1 MTTTTSA
8 AGDALH
14 VLRERGFVQQLSD
27 EAGLRRAS
35 APARSRFYAG
45 FDPTAASLHVGSL
58 VPIMAM
64 AHLARAGHRPIAV
77 LGGGTAM
84 VGDPIGK
91 TEMRQ
96 LLTQEAIAA
105 NRRGIEPQIR
115 NVLGDERARFVDN
128 AEWLLP
134 LNYIEFLRDIGRHF
148 SVNRMLGAE
157 AYKLRL
163 EKGLS
168 FIEFNYQLLQAYDF
182 LVLNEKYDCAL
193 QIGGD
198 DQWGNI
204 VAGIDLIRRV
214 RQKESFALTFPLLTT
229 ASGAKM
235 GKTAAG
241 AVWLDAARTT
251 PYDFYQYFVNVDD
264 RDVIRFMKLLTFIP
278 MDEIAR
284 YGELQGAEL
293 RDAKRALARGVTEV
307 VHGAAAAGEA
317 DHAASAAFGGAG
329 ARTRRCRPTRSPSPT
344 ARSRS
349 STCSPP
355 PAWPPR
361 RAPRA
366 AWSSRAACASA
377 IARSRRSTRS
387 SAPPTSARHAAAR
400 GEEEHPP
407 HRLRPAAL
415 TNAGLQTVPKPS
427 EHCSD
432 DRWRLGQR
440 ERLASDNVV
449 TTGTPRAPSAKA
461 MNKRLLPLLHD
472 CPWGV
477 GVGHRAGGGGAN
489 QRRRRRTPSPR
500 RSAAARCRTAVAGS
514 SRGGFSAGRPAAR
527 ILPGAPSARASGR
540 ARGSASPPGPAAR
553 RGPRPCAAARGGGA
567 CHAHAGAGDSAAGA
581 RHAPAAA
588 RAPVYPARARA
599 GLPAGDLARHHF
611 AAAPDRSRGADQ
623 GAPHARAR
631 RAVQHAAHAV
641 SS

>member
-27 EAGLRRAS
+27 EAGLQ
-35 APARSRFYAG
+35 ARFNAGPVCFYAG

-58 VPIMAM
+58 VPMIAM
-64 AHLARAGHRPIAV
+64 AHLARAGHQPIAV

-84 VGDPIGK
+84 VGDPSGK

-96 LLTQEAIAA
+96 LITQDAIQS
-105 NRRGIEPQIR
+105 NRRSIEPQIR
-115 NVLGDERARFVDN
+115 NVIGDSARFADN

-134 LNYIEFLRDIGRHF
+134 LNYVAFLRDIGRHF

-241 AVWLDAARTT
+241 AVWLDPALTT
-251 PYDFYQYFVNVDD
+251 PYDFFQYFVNVDD

-278 MDEIAR
+278 MGEIAR
-284 YGELQGAEL
+284 YAELQGAEL

-317 DHAASAAFGGAG
+317 AHAASAAFGAAG
-329 ARTRRCRPTRSPSPT
+329 ASDASVPTYEVTEPDG
-344 ARSRS
+344 
-349 STCSPP
+349 
-355 PAWPPR
+355 
-361 RAPRA
+361 
-366 AWSSRAACASA
+366 A
-377 IARSRRSTRS
+377 IKVVDLL
-387 SAPPTSARHAAAR
+387 AAA
-400 GEEEHPP
+400 G
-407 HRLRPAAL
+407 LAAS
-415 TNAGLQTVPKPS
+415 KS
-427 EHCSD
+427 
-432 DRWRLGQR
+432 
-440 ERLASDNVV
+440 
-449 TTGTPRAPSAKA
+449 
-461 MNKRLLPLLHD
+461 
-472 CPWGV
+472 
-477 GVGHRAGGGGAN
+477 
-489 QRRRRRTPSPR
+489 
-500 RSAAARCRTAVAGS
+500 
-514 SRGGFSAGRPAAR
+514 
-527 ILPGAPSARASGR
+527 
-540 ARGSASPPGPAAR
+540 AAR
-553 RGPRPCAAARGGGA
+553 RLVEQGGVRVGDRKVASIDEVVRAADVGDGTLL
-567 CHAHAGAGDSAAGA
+567 HAGKKNI
-581 RHAPAAA
+581 R
-588 RAPVYPARARA
+588 RIV
-599 GLPAGDLARHHF
+599 F
-611 AAAPDRSRGADQ
+611 AQ
-623 GAPHARAR
+623 R
-631 RAVQHAAHAV
+631 R
-641 SS
+641 